1 MTVLFSK
8 RCELGLQATLF
19 LSTQE
24 GKKAFNAEQISSELK
39 VPKEFVSKVL
49 QKLCKS
55 GIIKSKKG
63 KDGGFLL
70 GKQPSKIK
78 LIDIVKA
85 IDGVEIFS
93 TCLLGFPGCS
103 PNKPCPVHN
112 KWAKVREGII
122 KLLSTE
128 TLADMKSATERKIKT
143 LK

>member
-24 GKKAFNAEQISSELK
+24 DKKTFNAEQISKELK
-39 VPKEFVSKVL
+39 IPKEFVSKIL

-63 KDGGFLL
+63 KDGGFFL

-85 IDGVEIFS
+85 IDGVEIFNS
-93 TCLLGFPGCS
+93 CLLGFPGCS
-103 PNKPCPVHN
+103 PSKPCPVHH
-112 KWAKVREGII
+112 KWAKIREGIT

-128 TLADMKSATERKIKT
+128 TLAEMKNATEKKIKT
-143 LK
+143 L